1 MIKRE
6 TKELGTETRPRE
18 GVMKEEK
25 FPNTRKRSHQ
35 WVYGE
40 FWNFRGE
47 HNREGKKKKTH
58 RIHALTTTPSGEEAQ
73 MFATSSSEQGL
84 NSEVW
89 AALLRVRTGSECLEG
104 NLRELT

>member
-25 FPNTRKRSHQ
+25 FPTPGNALTSGSMGSFGISEGNITGK
-35 WVYGE
+35 
-40 FWNFRGE
+40 
-47 HNREGKKKKTH
+47 GKKKH

-73 MFATSSSEQGL
+73 MLVTASSKQGL
-84 NSEVW
+84 NREVR